1 MNSLFPGVIDFAK
14 QEAFPPR
21 RMSPSRKSS
30 KKTLEPLILS
40 AQNGDCVVYCVD
52 AAHFV
57 MGGVLGSVWSK
68 NRVFIQTPSG
78 RNRLNVLG
86 AINPLNQKLL
96 TVVNE
101 DYINAGSVCELLQ
114 KIRKAHPDCPI
125 PVKLVMDNARY
136 QRCKLV
142 EAEAKALGIEIIF
155 LPPYSPHFNLIER
168 LWKFVKKTCLY
179 SCYYQNFA
187 EYKHRILDCLNNSDK
202 IHKTKLEKL
211 LNPKFQSFHNV
222 RILNG

>member
-1 MNSLFPGVIDFAK
+1 M
-14 QEAFPPR
+14 
-21 RMSPSRKSS
+21 
-30 KKTLEPLILS
+30 S
-40 AQNGDCVVYCVD
+40 AQNGDCIAYFVD

-57 MGGVLGSVWSK
+57 MGGVMGSVWSK
-68 NRVFIQTPSG
+68 KRVFIQTPSG
-78 RNRLNVLG
+78 RSRFNVLG

-96 TVVNE
+96 VVTNE
-101 DYINAGSVCELLQ
+101 DYINSASVCELLQ
-114 KIRKAHPDCPI
+114 KIRKAHPDRRI

-142 EAEAKALGIEIIF
+142 VAEAKALGIEIVF

-179 SCYYQNFA
+179 SCYYQSFSA
-187 EYKHRILDCLNNSDK
+187 YKQSILDCLANTDNS
-202 IHKTKLEKL
+202 HQAKLKKL

-222 RILNG
+222 RIMTG

>member
-1 MNSLFPGVIDFAK
+1 
-14 QEAFPPR
+14 
-21 RMSPSRKSS
+21 MSPYRRSS

-40 AQNGDCVVYCVD
+40 AQKGNCVAYFVD

-57 MGGVLGSVWSK
+57 MGGVMGSVWSK
-68 NRVFIQTPSG
+68 KRVFVQTPSG
-78 RNRLNVLG
+78 RSRLNVLG
-86 AINPLNQKLL
+86 AINPINQKLL

-101 DYINAGSVCELLQ
+101 AYINADSVCELLR
-114 KIRKAHPDCPI
+114 KIRKAHPNRDI

-142 EAEAKALGIEIIF
+142 DAQAKALGIEIVF

-179 SCYYQNFA
+179 SCYYHDFA
-187 EYKHRILDCLNNSDK
+187 TYKQSILDCLANTNH
-202 IHKTKLEKL
+202 IHKAKLKKL
-211 LNPKFQSFHNV
+211 LNPKFQSFRNV
-222 RILNG
+222 RIICG